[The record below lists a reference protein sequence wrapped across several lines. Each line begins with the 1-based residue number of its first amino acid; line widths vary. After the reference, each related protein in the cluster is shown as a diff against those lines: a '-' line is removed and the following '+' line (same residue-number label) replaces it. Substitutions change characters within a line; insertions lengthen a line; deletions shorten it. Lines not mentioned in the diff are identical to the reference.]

1 MPTLYFPTL
10 ASFAF
15 VIVGQA
21 LGLSLLPA
29 TRGFTAIGATVAC
42 ILSFVLSFAVFARL
56 INNGVELSTLTPV
69 VTITLQV
76 VVLVIGITVY
86 HESASFAKIGLL
98 LGAAVMIGAA
108 TQL

>member
-1 MPTLYFPTL
+1 MAALSLPTL

-29 TRGFTAIGATVAC
+29 TRGFTAMGATVAC
-42 ILSFVLSFAVFARL
+42 ILSFVLSFWVFARL
-56 INNGVELSTLTPV
+56 INNGVELSTLTPI

-86 HESASFAKIGLL
+86 HESASLAKIGLL
-98 LGAAVMIGAA
+98 LGAAIMIGAA
-108 TQL
+108 TQV

>member
-1 MPTLYFPTL
+1 MPALTLPTL

-29 TRGFTAIGATVAC
+29 TRGFTALWPTVIC
-42 ILSFVLSFAVFARL
+42 IVSFVLSFAVFARL
-56 INNGVELSTLTPV
+56 INNGVELSMLTPI
-69 VTITLQV
+69 VTITLQL

-86 HESASFAKIGLL
+86 HETASMTKIGLL
-98 LGAAVMIGAA
+98 VGAAAMIGAA

>member
-1 MPTLYFPTL
+1 MPTLTLPTL

-29 TRGFTAIGATVAC
+29 TRGFTAIVPTIICV
-42 ILSFVLSFAVFARL
+42 LSFVLSFAVFARL
-56 INNGVELSTLTPV
+56 INNGVELSMLTPI
-69 VTITLQV
+69 VTITLQL

-86 HESASFAKIGLL
+86 NETASFAKIGLL
-98 LGAAVMIGAA
+98 VGAAVMIGAA

>member
-1 MPTLYFPTL
+1 MPTLTFPIL

-21 LGLSLLPA
+21 IGLSLLPA
-29 TRGFTAIGATVAC
+29 TRGFTALWPTVAC

-56 INNGVELSTLTPV
+56 INNGVELSMLTPI
-69 VTITLQV
+69 VTITLQL

-86 HESASFAKIGLL
+86 KETASMAKIGLL
-98 LGAAVMIGAA
+98 IGAA
-108 TQL
+108 AMIAGATQL